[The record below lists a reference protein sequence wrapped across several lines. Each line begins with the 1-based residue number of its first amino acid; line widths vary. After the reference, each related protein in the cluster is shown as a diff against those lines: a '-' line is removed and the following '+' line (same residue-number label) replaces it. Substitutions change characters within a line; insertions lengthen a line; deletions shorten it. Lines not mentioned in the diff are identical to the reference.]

1 LGGVAGR
8 LAGAGAGDRR
18 RLSRGDAGGGGP
30 GLKIV
35 LYLHLHQP
43 WRLARFRFLD
53 LGSGRSYFDVE
64 RNLAIFRGIAERSY
78 RPGLDRLLRAL
89 DEYPEFRL
97 SLSVTGTFVE
107 QARASAPDVLD
118 RLRALHRTGRVA
130 LLAETYYHSLAF
142 LLPPPELAE
151 ELAQHR
157 ALLKSEFSAEPKVLR
172 MTELAYSDDL
182 AVFAGAQGFRGM
194 LAEGWEGILHGQPPT
209 YRYCAAPVPSLM
221 LLLRHYPLSDDVGFR
236 FSAKGWNEYPL
247 TADKYARWIAA
258 TPGELVGLF
267 MDFET
272 LGEHH
277 SVGTGIFDFLS
288 ALPHEVRRHP
298 GVGWATVE
306 EAVEGPPRAPLSVP
320 RTMSWADQ
328 NRDLGAWL
336 GNDLQQSA
344 FEAVKKVGIVAL
356 QSKDPAI
363 ITDWRKLLT
372 SDHFY
377 YMYVSGHGAD
387 QGVHQYFSSY
397 ESPYD
402 AYANY
407 MNALT
412 DLRRRA
418 LEKLGVPI
426 LK

>member
-1 LGGVAGR
+1 M
-8 LAGAGAGDRR
+8 
-18 RLSRGDAGGGGP
+18 
-30 GLKIV
+30 KIV

-53 LGSGRSYFDVE
+53 LGSGRSYFDLE
-64 RNLAIFRGIAERSY
+64 RNLSIFRGIAERCY
-78 RPGLDRLLRAL
+78 RPALDRLRVLL
-89 DEYPEFRL
+89 ESDPEFRL

-107 QARASAPDVLD
+107 QARLAAPDVLD
-118 RLRALHRTGRVA
+118 RLRAVVRTGRVG

-151 ELAQHR
+151 EVALHR
-157 ALLKSEFSAEPKVLR
+157 QLLREEFGASPTVLR

-182 AVFAGAQGFRGM
+182 ARFAEGERFRAM
-194 LAEGWEGILHGQPPT
+194 LAEGWEGVLRGQPPT
-209 YRYCAAPVPSLM
+209 QLYCAAPAPTVN

-236 FSAKGWNEYPL
+236 FSSREWSEYPL
-247 TADKYARWIAA
+247 TAEKYVRWIAG
-258 TPGELVGLF
+258 TSGELLGLF

-277 SVGTGIFDFLS
+277 PASSGILDFLS
-288 ALPHEVRRHP
+288 ALPSEVRRHP
-298 GVGWATVE
+298 HLGWATVD
-306 EAVEGPPRAPLSVP
+306 EAASGRPKAPISVP
-320 RTMSWADQ
+320 YTMSWADQ

-336 GNDLQQSA
+336 GNDLQRSA
-344 FEAVKKVGIVAL
+344 FEAAKKVGVLVRRAGDAAVL
-356 QSKDPAI
+356 
-363 ITDWRKLLT
+363 TDWRRLLT

-387 QGVHQYFSSY
+387 QSVHQYFSSY
-397 ESPYD
+397 DSPYD

-418 LEKLGVPI
+418 LERLGVPI